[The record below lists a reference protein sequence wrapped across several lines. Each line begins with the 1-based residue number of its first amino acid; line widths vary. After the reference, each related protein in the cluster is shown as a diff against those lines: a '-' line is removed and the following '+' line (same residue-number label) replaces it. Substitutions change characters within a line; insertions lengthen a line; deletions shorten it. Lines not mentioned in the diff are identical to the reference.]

1 MNEDNKIEES
11 KQLCMY
17 SPKQSIY
24 IIENIYRLHEE
35 GGYNELIPK

>member
-1 MNEDNKIEES
+1 MNEDNKIEET
-11 KQLCMY
+11 KQLCIY
-17 SPKQSIY
+17 SPKQAIY